1 VLEKMSKQDRQGV
14 RKARDVERKYN
25 LGDVVQTV
33 RVVQENVVPKDML
46 ENYYSKDEID
56 YKTYQLQESL
66 GNYYTKEDI
75 DKKTNQLKEDLE
87 SQILNG
93 DYREVEGVIEWINP
107 PMALDIEYRTVER
120 WMNEPVYTKLVKQDI
135 SLRGSTSVEYETPY
149 QIEVDVVTPDF
160 EQLIRA
166 NGYTTGYTN
175 IILPQMSE
183 DGYMLFGSVSADKIY
198 VNVKNHLFTNDA
210 FLYIQIWYTKNTL

>member
-1 VLEKMSKQDRQGV
+1 MINNLPKQDRQGV
-14 RKARDVERKYN
+14 KKAKDVERKYD
-25 LGDVVQTV
+25 LGNVVQTV
-33 RVVQENVVPKDML
+33 RVIQEASVPDNVL
-46 ENYYSKDEID
+46 QNYYSKDEVD
-56 YKTYQLQESL
+56 YKTHQIRQDVQE
-66 GNYYTKEDI
+66 
-75 DKKTNQLKEDLE
+75 
-87 SQILNG
+87 QISSMSK

-107 PMALDIEYRTVER
+107 PMALDTEYRTVER
-120 WMNEPVYTKLVKQDI
+120 WMSKPVYTKLIKQDI

-160 EQLIRA
+160 EQLVRA

-210 FLYIQIWYTKNTL
+210 FLYIQMWYTKTE

>member
-1 VLEKMSKQDRQGV
+1 MINNLPKQDRQGV
-14 RKARDVERKYN
+14 KKAKDVERKYD
-25 LGDVVQTV
+25 LGNVVQTV
-33 RVVQENVVPKDML
+33 RVIQEASVPDNVL
-46 ENYYSKDEID
+46 QNYYSKDEVD
-56 YKTYQLQESL
+56 YKTHQIRQDVQE
-66 GNYYTKEDI
+66 
-75 DKKTNQLKEDLE
+75 
-87 SQILNG
+87 QISSMSK

-107 PMALDIEYRTVER
+107 PMALDTEYRTVER
-120 WMNEPVYTKLVKQDI
+120 WMSKPVYTKLIKQDI

-160 EQLIRA
+160 EQLVRA

-210 FLYIQIWYTKNTL
+210 YLYIQMWYTKTE

>member
-1 VLEKMSKQDRQGV
+1 MLEKMSKQDRQGV

-87 SQILNG
+87 SQIPNG

-107 PMALDIEYRTVER
+107 PMALDTEYRTVER
-120 WMNEPVYTKLVKQDI
+120 WLGEPVYTKLVKQDI

-160 EQLIRA
+160 EQLVRA

-210 FLYIQIWYTKNTL
+210 YLYIQMWYTKTE